1 MAGSEMGLER
11 KDSVLSTVAVSV
23 LEGEDEDIKVVQVG
37 EKARE
42 WNHNAKES

>member
-1 MAGSEMGLER
+1 MGLER
-11 KDSVLSTVAVSV
+11 KDSVLSTVAVSI

-42 WNHNAKES
+42 WNQDPKYS